1 MPRSETR
8 KGRTVKLRR
17 VTVEKDGLRYLCIF
31 GVTEWIIKCGKCLH
45 GRIWELEEGYRCKVC
60 GAKVI
65 MIEYG

>member
-1 MPRSETR
+1 
-8 KGRTVKLRR
+8 
-17 VTVEKDGLRYLCIF
+17 VTVEKDGRRYICMF